1 MITRDEALCRKIQDA
16 FQRDQRVAARAID
29 VRSTSGIVSLRG
41 CAATRTSILAAIQIA
56 ASFPDCRGVV
66 NRQVLA
72 KMPERRSQQSLWSL
86 PAGDG
91 MIGRSGFA
99 CLPNDGIPA
108 ALYDSNAI
116 PGYYDDSQSLRYA
129 G

>member
-1 MITRDEALCRKIQDA
+1 MITRDEALCRKIRDA
-16 FQRDQRVAARAID
+16 FQQDQRVGARPID
-29 VRSTSGIVSLRG
+29 VRSTHGIVSLRG
-41 CAATRTSILAAIQIA
+41 CAATRTSILAAIEIA

-72 KMPERRSQQSLWSL
+72 RMPERPSPAFWSL

-91 MIGRSGFA
+91 MLGRSGFV

-108 ALYDSNAI
+108 SVYDSGAI
-116 PGYYDDSQSLRYA
+116 PGQYEDARSMRYA
-129 G
+129 S

>member
-16 FQRDQRVAARAID
+16 FQRDQRVAARSID
-29 VRSTSGIVSLRG
+29 VRAIRGIVSLRG
-41 CAATRTSILAAIQIA
+41 CAATRSSMLAAIEIA

-66 NRQVLA
+66 NRQILV
-72 KMPERRSQQSLWSL
+72 KMPAPRSQSLWSL

-91 MIGRSGFA
+91 MIGRSGFT

-108 ALYDSNAI
+108 SVYDSGAI
-116 PGYYDDSQSLRYA
+116 PGEYEDADSLRYA

>member
-16 FQRDQRVAARAID
+16 FQRDQRVGARPID
-29 VRSTSGIVSLRG
+29 VRATHGIVSLRG
-41 CAATRTSILAAIQIA
+41 CAATRSSILAAIEIA

-72 KMPERRSQQSLWSL
+72 KVPERESPALWSL

-91 MIGRSGFA
+91 VIGRSGFA

-108 ALYDSNAI
+108 GVYDSGAI
-116 PGYYDDSQSLRYA
+116 PGQYADTGSLRYA

>member
-1 MITRDEALCRKIQDA
+1 MITRDEALCRKIQNA
-16 FQRDQRVAARAID
+16 FEQDQRVAARSID
-29 VRSTSGIVSLRG
+29 VRSTRGIVSLRG
-41 CAATRTSILAAIQIA
+41 CASTRTSMLAAIEIA
-56 ASFPDCRGVV
+56 ASFSECRGVV

-72 KMPERRSQQSLWSL
+72 RMPEPRSQSLWSL

-91 MIGRSGFA
+91 MIGRSAFA

-108 ALYDSNAI
+108 SVYDSGAI
-116 PGYYDDSQSLRYA
+116 PGQYEDAQSLRHA